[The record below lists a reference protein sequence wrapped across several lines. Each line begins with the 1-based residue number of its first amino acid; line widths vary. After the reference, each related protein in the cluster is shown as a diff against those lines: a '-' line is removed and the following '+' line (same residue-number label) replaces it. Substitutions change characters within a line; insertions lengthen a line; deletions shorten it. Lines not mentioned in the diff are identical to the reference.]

1 MKRLL
6 TFAVAMIV
14 TVVSMAQTWLDVTEQ
29 YVKNP
34 NFDENINGWVDDYR
48 SAAQNHGF
56 QGGFTEHVCALR
68 VICPAELTVF
78 ISGKNKSK
86 NDAAGN
92 RIIVAKRRLHKL
104 CPQIAEHDFLT

>member
-48 SAAQNHGF
+48 SAAQN
-56 QGGFTEHVCALR
+56 Q
-68 VICPAELTVF
+68 
-78 ISGKNKSK
+78 
-86 NDAAGN
+86 
-92 RIIVAKRRLHKL
+92 RLDL
-104 CPQIAEHDFLT
+104 